1 MFASL
6 KKRSKTLD
14 NPAVTIIPKIRKIC
28 GLTVTIISSRF
39 YNFQSGLWGKL
50 LREEG
55 IVQG

>member
-28 GLTVTIISSRF
+28 GLTVTIISNPSYSF
-39 YNFQSGLWGKL
+39 LSGLW
-50 LREEG
+50 EELWMKG
-55 IVQG
+55 GY